1 MTTRREGD
9 LQVHGRSLAG
19 SRSGVT
25 FTDEAPPERADPVAP
40 AKCSPAASAKA
51 ARRAQPDGSPLRSF
65 QRLLDHLATLT
76 RNTNKVAGTEVTFDQ
91 LTEPTPTQR
100 KAFELLG
107 IPIPLRIT

>member
-40 AKCSPAASAKA
+40 AKRSPAASAKA

-76 RNTNKVAGTEVTFDQ
+76 RNTNKVAGTEVSFDQ
-91 LTEPTPTQR
+91 LTEATPTQFTPEAWCTR
-100 KAFELLG
+100 LTLAA
-107 IPIPLRIT
+107 